1 MEADEAHVDRTYEI
15 VRALVAGVAAV
26 PDVGDD
32 DDLLGDGLLDS
43 MGVFSLVA
51 ELEGA
56 FGLRIHAACLTAG
69 NFRSIRTL
77 ADMVRRLRSGG
88 EPA

>member
-1 MEADEAHVDRTYEI
+1 METDEVYADQTSAV

-26 PDVGDD
+26 PDIGED
-32 DDLLGDGLLDS
+32 DDLLGGGLLDS

-56 FGLRIHAACLTAG
+56 FGLRIHAACLTVE
-69 NFRSIRTL
+69 NFRSIHTL

-88 EPA
+88 KPV